1 VIYRLIN
8 SVPRADIAVAT
19 GMSYLFRTTG
29 QVVGVSLSGALL
41 QEVLKTELRKRIT
54 DEDLISTIR
63 HQSSLIKTLPKHH
76 QEAAID
82 SYEIALRY
90 AFLFGIASAVCT
102 AICCFLMDNRK
113 LPDVA
118 KESPSSPSQQE
129 EQ

>member
-1 VIYRLIN
+1 
-8 SVPRADIAVAT
+8 
-19 GMSYLFRTTG
+19 MSYLFRTTG

-63 HQSSLIKTLPKHH
+63 HQSSVIKTLPKDY

-90 AFLFGIASAVCT
+90 AFLFGLASAVCT

-113 LPDVA
+113 LPEVA
-118 KESPSSPSQQE
+118 KGTSSQQE